1 MTEAEGKPRPD
12 LKGLGV
18 LVTRPAHQSAGLC
31 RLIRDAGGRALEF
44 PALEIAPGGD
54 PERLQRIFA
63 GLDRYRLAIFISTN
77 AVDYA
82 APWIRRAGGLPPGL
96 RLAAVGRATARA
108 LSQRLRAPEIVPVA
122 GFDSES
128 LLASPELQ
136 RLAGEAVLIL
146 RGDGGRPLLGDE
158 LRRRGA
164 EVDYAEVYR
173 RLCPAS
179 DPAPVLAQWD
189 QVQLVIATSREL
201 LDNLKRLFGA
211 RGGAALRAR
220 PLLVISPRLAE
231 YARAQG
237 FDRVLEAREA
247 SDEALLQA
255 MAELVQGPTL
265 PGGYAYSNSLSDQ
278 SRS

>member
-1 MTEAEGKPRPD
+1 MTDARALPQRD

-18 LVTRPAHQSAGLC
+18 LVTRPAHQAAGLC
-31 RLIRDAGGRALEF
+31 RLIREAGGRALAF

-54 PERLQRIFA
+54 PERLRRIFA
-63 GLDRYRLAIFISTN
+63 QLGRYRLAIFVSAN
-77 AVDYA
+77 AVQHA
-82 APWIRRAGGLPPGL
+82 EPWIRGAGGLPPGL

-108 LSQRLRAPEIVPVA
+108 LGQRLRAPEVVPAA

-128 LLASPELQ
+128 LLACPQLQ
-136 RLAGEAVLIL
+136 QLAGQAVLIL
-146 RGDGGRPLLGDE
+146 RGAGGRPLLGDE

-173 RLCPAS
+173 RLCPDS
-179 DPAPVLAQWD
+179 DPAPLLAQWD
-189 QVQLVIATSREL
+189 RVQLVIATSRDL
-201 LDNLKRLFGA
+201 LDNLIRLFGP

-220 PLLVISPRLAE
+220 PLLVVSQRLAE

-237 FDRVLEAREA
+237 FDQVLQAREA

-255 MAELVQGPTL
+255 MTEL
-265 PGGYAYSNSLSDQ
+265 S
-278 SRS
+278 